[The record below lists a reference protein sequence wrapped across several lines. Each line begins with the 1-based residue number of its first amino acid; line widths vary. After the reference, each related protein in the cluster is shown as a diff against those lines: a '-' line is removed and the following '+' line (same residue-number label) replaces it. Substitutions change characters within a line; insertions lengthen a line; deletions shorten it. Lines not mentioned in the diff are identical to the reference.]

1 MKRYIAAVL
10 IPCFLAQLFG
20 CYSMQ
25 EITLTE
31 LSSEEDELLIITT
44 DSTKYFMKKNCTAE
58 EIIQNA
64 GSYFVNEWNIK
75 SDSITAI
82 NLITYNQNA
91 GSTNP
96 FIKKD
101 TATINY
107 SAIDKVMAERMETGR
122 TILFSL
128 GLAVLI
134 VGLLALIP
142 ESEGTLDLP
151 PIPDPFDY

>member
-1 MKRYIAAVL
+1 MKKITTAVL
-10 IPCFLAQLFG
+10 IPCFLLQLFG

-31 LSSEEDELLIITT
+31 LSSKDDELIIITT
-44 DSTKYFMKKNCTAE
+44 DSTKYFMKKDCTAE

-82 NLITYNQNA
+82 NLISYNQNA
-91 GSTNP
+91 GSNNP

-101 TATINY
+101 TAIINY
-107 SAIDKVMAERMETGR
+107 SAIDKVMAERMETGK

-128 GLAVLI
+128 GLTVLFI
-134 VGLLALIP
+134 GLLALIP
-142 ESEGTLDLP
+142 ESEGTLDIP
-151 PIPDPFDY
+151 PIPNPFNY

>member
-1 MKRYIAAVL
+1 MKKYIAAVL
-10 IPCFLAQLFG
+10 IPCFLLQLFG

-44 DSTKYFMKKNCTAE
+44 DSTRYFMKKDCSVE

-64 GSYFVNEWNIK
+64 GSYFVSEWNIK

-82 NLITYNQNA
+82 NIISYNQNA

-101 TATINY
+101 TAIINY
-107 SAIDKVMAERMETGR
+107 SSIDKVMAERMEAGK

-134 VGLLALIP
+134 IGLLALIP
-142 ESEGTLDLP
+142 ESEGTLDIP
-151 PIPDPFDY
+151 PIPNPYGY

>member
-10 IPCFLAQLFG
+10 IPCFLLQLFG

-25 EITLTE
+25 QITLPE
-31 LSSEEDELLIITT
+31 LTSEENELIIITT
-44 DSTKYFMKKNCTAE
+44 DSTKYFMKKNCTSE
-58 EIIQNA
+58 EIIENA
-64 GSYFVNEWNIK
+64 GSYFVSEWNIK

-82 NLITYNQNA
+82 NLITYNQNS
-91 GSTNP
+91 GSANP

-101 TATINY
+101 TATIYY
-107 SAIDKVMAERMETGR
+107 STIDKVIANKMDTGK

-128 GLAVLI
+128 GVVLI
-134 VGLLALIP
+134 LVLIAITT

-151 PIPDPFDY
+151 PLPNPFHY

>member
-10 IPCFLAQLFG
+10 IPCFLLQLFG

-31 LSSEEDELLIITT
+31 LSSEEEELLIITT
-44 DSTKYFMKKNCTAE
+44 DSTKYFMKKDCTAE

-64 GSYFVNEWNIK
+64 GSYFVSEWNIK

-82 NLITYNQNA
+82 NLISYNQNA

-101 TATINY
+101 TATLNY

-122 TILFSL
+122 TILLSL
-128 GLAVLI
+128 GLAVLFI
-134 VGLLALIP
+134 GLLALIP
-142 ESEGTLDLP
+142 ESEGELDIP
-151 PIPDPFDY
+151 PIPSPYGY

>member
-1 MKRYIAAVL
+1 MNRYIAAVL
-10 IPCFLAQLFG
+10 IPCFLLELFG

-31 LSSEEDELLIITT
+31 LSPEEDELLIITT
-44 DSTKYFMKKNCTAE
+44 DSTKYFMKKDCTAE

-64 GSYFVNEWNIK
+64 GTYYVNEWNIG

-82 NLITYNQNA
+82 HLIVYNQNT

-101 TATINY
+101 TAIINY
-107 SAIDKVMAERMETGR
+107 TAIDKVMAERMDTGK
-122 TILFSL
+122 TILLSL

-134 VGLLALIP
+134 IGLAILWDTQG
-142 ESEGTLDLP
+142 ELDVP
-151 PIPDPFDY
+151 PIPNPYGY

>member
-10 IPCFLAQLFG
+10 IPSFLLQLFG

-25 EITLTE
+25 QITPPELT
-31 LSSEEDELLIITT
+31 SEENELIIITT
-44 DSTKYFMKKNCTAE
+44 DSTKYFMKKDCTSE

-64 GSYFVNEWNIK
+64 GSYFVSEWNIK

-82 NLITYNQNA
+82 NLISYNQNV
-91 GSTNP
+91 GSANP

-101 TATINY
+101 SAIIYY
-107 SAIDKVMAERMETGR
+107 STIDKVFVDKMDTGR
-122 TILFSL
+122 TILLSL
-128 GLAVLI
+128 GAILILVLI
-134 VGLLALIP
+134 AMTS

-151 PIPDPFDY
+151 PLPNPFHY

>member
-10 IPCFLAQLFG
+10 IPCFLLQLFG

-25 EITLTE
+25 QITLTE
-31 LSSEEDELLIITT
+31 LTSDENELIIITT
-44 DSTKYFMKKNCTAE
+44 DSTKYFMKKDCTSE

-64 GSYFVNEWNIK
+64 GSYFVSEWNIK

-101 TATINY
+101 TANINY
-107 SAIDKVMAERMETGR
+107 SAIEKVMAERKDTGK
-122 TILFSL
+122 TILLSL
-128 GLAVLI
+128 GAILI
-134 VGLLALIP
+134 LVLLAMTS
-142 ESEGTLDLP
+142 ESEGTWDLP
-151 PIPDPFDY
+151 PLPNPFHY

>member
-1 MKRYIAAVL
+1 MKKYITAVL
-10 IPCFLAQLFG
+10 IPCFLLQLFG

-31 LSSEEDELLIITT
+31 LSTKEDELFIITT
-44 DSTKYFMKKNCTAE
+44 DSTKYFMKKDCTAE

-64 GSYFVNEWNIK
+64 GSYFVNEWKID
-75 SDSITAI
+75 SGSITAVD
-82 NLITYNQNA
+82 LIIYNQNA

-101 TATINY
+101 TASINY

-128 GLAVLI
+128 GLAALI

-142 ESEGTLDLP
+142 ESEGELDIP
-151 PIPDPFDY
+151 PIPNPFDY